1 MFKRILFATGI
12 VLAVVAACDKPKQP
26 EKEDPK
32 VTLSVFPTSHTFE
45 ASSPEPFIVSVSCSG
60 DWTATSSDTW
70 ITVTPASGSGNVS
83 VTLKAA
89 SNTGEART
97 GTVTFQDK
105 GKTLTKTFSVKQEGY
120 SKPVETALVANPDP
134 FDGTK
139 RSSTTYQLLIY
150 SFADSDGDG
159 IGDFKGIQNKLDYL
173 DGMGATALWLS
184 PAHPTSSYHAYDVND
199 YNTVNSL
206 YGTETD
212 FKNLIDAAHARNI
225 KIYMDFVLNHS
236 GLDNVWFQSV
246 LADPQNSPYKDFY
259 VLSTNPSADV
269 NAGKID
275 NYAGATNPGM
285 GEWHSITVGKTGYTG
300 RLHFVLDS
308 KARTITVTKTDAA
321 ADTPPSTS
329 DWYIYCNNFKGMNKT
344 GDGKYEIT
352 LDIDTDWGFL
362 VCSKTDWSSGSK
374 FGASSTAG
382 ALQFGTPFSL
392 YSNADNNQ
400 VGNITF
406 GGYTTNYFAS
416 FARSMPDLNYGKYTE
431 CEKSGAFKAT
441 VDAATTWV
449 NLGVDGFRLDAVM
462 WIYQNQTKANQRF
475 LDQWYKAVNAAYRK
489 IGHTEDIFMVGEAW
503 MDHGNEK
510 QYYQGLTSNF
520 EFDYFANDDNCVLR
534 QALVKGNAGGYV
546 NKVSQFIADHKAIRT
561 DAVTSFFLT
570 NHDNDRAGEILGKNI
585 NKEKQAA
592 AFLLTTPGKSF
603 IYQGEE
609 LGYYGNKGG
618 GDEYVRTPILWD
630 KAGNQCAKK
639 GVNNKVDNAMLTS
652 SISVEAQEADA
663 NSLLNVYKTWSR
675 LRNTYAAFTDGTM
688 TAGPG
693 NGGAVAS
700 WYITGTDGS
709 KFLVIHHT
717 GTSDK
722 TIDLSD
728 DTTRPVAVLG
738 TATLADKAGSTK
750 KTLRLGPSSS
760 VVFKL

>member
-32 VTLSVFPTSHTFE
+32 VTLSVFPNSHTFE

-60 DWTATSSDTW
+60 DWTAIPSDTW
-70 ITVTPASGSGNVS
+70 ITVSPASGNGNAS
-83 VTLKAA
+83 VNVKVAA
-89 SNTGEART
+89 NSGEART
-97 GTVTFQDK
+97 GNVTFQDK
-105 GKTLTKTFSVKQEGY
+105 EKTLTKTFTVNQAGY
-120 SKPVETALVANPDP
+120 SKPDETALVANPDP
-134 FDGTK
+134 FDGNK

-150 SFADSDGDG
+150 SFSDSGTDGV
-159 IGDFKGIQNKLDYL
+159 GDFKGIQNKLDYL
-173 DGMGATALWLS
+173 EDLGVTALWLS

-212 FKNLIDAAHARNI
+212 FKNLIDAAHAKGI
-225 KIYMDFVLNHS
+225 QIYMDFVLNHS
-236 GLDNVWFQSV
+236 GSNNDWFKQA
-246 LADPQNSPYKDFY
+246 LADPSSPYRSYY
-259 VLSTNPSADV
+259 VLSDNPDADV
-269 NAGKID
+269 AAGRID
-275 NYAGATNPGM
+275 NYGGASKPGM
-285 GEWHSITVGKTGYTG
+285 GDWHAVTTGDPGYKG
-300 RLHFVLDS
+300 RLHFKLDWTGAT
-308 KARTITVTKTDAA
+308 KKVTVTETTEPAQAA
-321 ADTPPSTS
+321 NSSARMWLWLGNLVGLYETST
-329 DWYIYCNNFKGMNKT
+329 NVF
-344 GDGKYEIT
+344 EIT
-352 LDIDTDWGFL
+352 YDVDTDWGFL
-362 VCSKTDWSSGSK
+362 VRS
-374 FGASSTAG
+374 SSTSWDG
-382 ALQFGTPFSL
+382 GTKWGGDGKSL
-392 YSNADNNQ
+392 VMGQPYILNNTTAA
-400 VGNITF
+400 NITF
-406 GGYTTNYFAS
+406 GGGTTYYFAS
-416 FARSMPDLNYGKYTE
+416 FSPNMPDLNYGKYTE

-441 VDAATTWV
+441 VDAATKWV

-462 WIYQNQTKANQRF
+462 WIYQSQIAANQRF
-475 LDQWYKAVNAAYRK
+475 LDQWYQAVNKAYQAANQ
-489 IGHTEDIFMVGEAW
+489 TSDNIFMVGEAW

-570 NHDNDRAGEILGKNI
+570 NHDNDRAGEILGKDI

-592 AFLLTTPGKSF
+592 AFLLTTPGKPF

-630 KAGNQCAKK
+630 KAGTQCAKK

-663 NSLLNVYKTWSR
+663 NSLLNVYKTWCR

-717 GTSDK
+717 GASDK

-738 TATLADKAGSTK
+738 TATLADKTGSTK